1 VTKRGTGRAGLLAL
15 LVLTALAIAGCSSH
29 HKSAVASGSDS
40 PSAATGSSASSGSAA
55 KSSPVKSSSARA
67 KSGGTSTA
75 KPSGSVSS
83 SGGLENQQPPSGVEK
98 CTFSSAAAV
107 QTAFATP
114 APAET
119 VDATP
124 IGNPRCTFVVR
135 SSNVGPGGTITL
147 TLSKSGSASDFA
159 RSKSQVPGAV
169 GVSGIGDNAFYVPA
183 DGELRFIKSKTVLV
197 IDARLTVPG
206 QAQPKAAQLKSDVLQ
221 LGRSIAIAL

>member
-1 VTKRGTGRAGLLAL
+1 VTKRGTGRAGPLVA

-29 HKSAVASGSDS
+29 HKSAAASGSDS
-40 PSAATGSSASSGSAA
+40 PTAATGSGSSASSGSAA
-55 KSSPVKSSSARA
+55 KSSPARSSSAPV
-67 KSGGTSTA
+67 KSGGTGTA
-75 KPSGSVSS
+75 TPASS

-147 TLSKSGSASDFA
+147 TLSKSGSAADFA

-169 GVSGIGDNAFYVPA
+169 GVSGIGDNAFYVPS
-183 DGELRFIKSKTVLV
+183 DGELRFIKGKTVVV
-197 IDARLTVPG
+197 IDARLSVPG
-206 QAQPKAAQLKSDVLQ
+206 EAQPKAAQLKSDVLQ
-221 LGRSIAIAL
+221 LGRSVAIAL

>member
-1 VTKRGTGRAGLLAL
+1 V
-15 LVLTALAIAGCSSH
+15 
-29 HKSAVASGSDS
+29 
-40 PSAATGSSASSGSAA
+40 ATGSSASSGSAA
-55 KSSPVKSSSARA
+55 KSSAAKSSPAKSSSAPA

-75 KPSGSVSS
+75 KPSSS
-83 SGGLENQQPPSGVEK
+83 ASGSGGLENQQPPSGVEK

-147 TLSKSGSASDFA
+147 TLSKSGNASDFA
-159 RSKSQVPGAV
+159 KSKSQVPGAV
-169 GVSGIGDNAFYVPA
+169 GVSGIGDNAFYVPS
-183 DGELRFIKSKTVLV
+183 DGELRFIKGKTVVV
-197 IDARLTVPG
+197 IDARLSVPA
-206 QAQPKAAQLKSDVLQ
+206 QAQPKPAQLKSDVLQ
-221 LGRSIAIAL
+221 LGRSIATAL